1 MKHLLLTWLLF
12 SAAAIAE
19 DPTSLHGSERIVFI
33 GDSIT
38 GQGGGWLGAGYVF
51 KMREALSATYP
62 EAKPD
67 LVPLGSSG
75 MGVGAWLNLAK
86 NEDKQKHDLDVKGV
100 DVAAALAKPA
110 NVMIVML
117 GMNDVLAP
125 YVNETDESLDQWLA
139 NYRELITTLSSR
151 LKPKVIG
158 LATITPQT
166 EDPGT
171 PKNRVMA
178 RMNERIAK
186 LAAEFKARRLPTN
199 AMYWDALNQ
208 ARRTQP
214 DFSLAGDRIHP
225 GPTGHVVIA
234 RTMLSGLGEEKAAEW
249 LKTERLDKT
258 LANLKPGPAPTAPP
272 PWLVTSGLILRGWQ
286 EKPADADLAPNPID
300 LAIERGEDF
309 TQAPARADGAPLV
322 WQPFQSTI
330 NLTDGANPDS
340 VDFAGICFGQN
351 FEAGYGARWIRSDKS
366 RKLKLD
372 IKTSGVGSV
381 IHLTVWLNGQR
392 LYYNLITQEPKRQ
405 TSREVEL
412 HPGWNVLVFKSC
424 HRTWQWQQALNLT
437 ELDGSA
443 PLGLDIVSSRNGVQ

>member
-1 MKHLLLTWLLF
+1 MKHLLFTWLLF
-12 SAAAIAE
+12 SAAAIAA
-19 DPTSLHGSERIVFI
+19 DSASLDGNARVVFI

-51 KMREALSATYP
+51 KVREALIAAYP
-62 EAKPD
+62 DAKPD
-67 LVPLGSSG
+67 LVPLGGSG

-86 NEDKQKHDLDVKGV
+86 NDDKQRHDLDVKGIE
-100 DVAAALAKPA
+100 VAAALAKPA
-110 NVMIVML
+110 DVMIVML

-139 NYRELITTLSSR
+139 NYRELITTLSAR
-151 LKPKVIG
+151 LKPRVIG

-166 EDPGT
+166 EDSET

-178 RMNERIAK
+178 RMNERITK
-186 LAAEFKARRLPTN
+186 LAASLKARLIPTN
-199 AMYWDALNQ
+199 AMYWDTLNQ

-234 RTMLSGLGEEKAAEW
+234 RAMLSGLGDEKAAEW

-258 LANLKPGPAPTAPP
+258 LANLKPGPDPTAPP
-272 PWLVTSGLILRGWQ
+272 PWLVASGLILRGWQ

-309 TQAPARADGAPLV
+309 TQAPAKADGAPPA
-322 WQPFQSTI
+322 WRPFQSTI
-330 NLTDGANPDS
+330 NLTDGANSGS

-351 FEAGYGARWIRSDKS
+351 FEAGYGARWIRSDKP

-372 IKTSGVGSV
+372 LKTSGVGSV

-392 LYYNLITQEPKRQ
+392 LYSNLITQEPKRQ
-405 TSREVEL
+405 TSCEVEL
-412 HPGWNVLVFKSC
+412 SPGWNVLVLKSC
-424 HRTWQWQQALNLT
+424 HRNWQWQQTLNLT
-437 ELDGSA
+437 ELDGSEA
-443 PLGLDIVSSRNGVQ
+443 EGLEYRATFR

>member
-1 MKHLLLTWLLF
+1 MKHHLFTWLLF
-12 SAAAIAE
+12 CAAAIAA
-19 DPTSLHGSERIVFI
+19 DSASLNGNARIVFI

-51 KMREALSATYP
+51 KIREALAATYP
-62 EAKPD
+62 DSKPD
-67 LVPLGSSG
+67 LIPLGGSG

-100 DVAAALAKPA
+100 EVAAALSKPA
-110 NVMIVML
+110 DVMIVML

-125 YVNETDESLDQWLA
+125 YVNETVESLDQWIA
-139 NYRELITTLSSR
+139 NYCKLVTTLSAR

-178 RMNERIAK
+178 RMNERITK
-186 LAAEFKARRLPTN
+186 LAAELKARLLPTN
-199 AMYWDALNQ
+199 ALYWDTLNQ

-234 RTMLSGLGEEKAAEW
+234 RAMLRGLGEEKAAEW

-258 LANLKPGPAPTAPP
+258 LANLKPGTAPTMSP

-286 EKPADADLAPNPID
+286 EKPADADLSPNPID

-309 TQAPARADGAPLV
+309 TQAPAKAGGAPLA

-330 NLTDGANPDS
+330 NLTDGANPGS

-372 IKTSGVGSV
+372 LKTSGVGSV

-392 LYYNLITQEPKRQ
+392 LYSNLITQEPKRQ
-405 TSREVEL
+405 TSCEVEL
-412 HPGWNVLVFKSC
+412 RPGWNVLVLKSC
-424 HRTWQWQQALNLT
+424 HRTWQWQQTLNLT
-437 ELDGSA
+437 ELDGSEA
-443 PLGLDIVSSRNGVQ
+443 EGLEYRATFR